1 MKRTFLLLSVLF
13 ALSAEGASI
22 IDSVKYFEE
31 AALYGENIELLI
43 MERTT
48 TFDTDSMYMELT
60 VEINVDDTVLVTKE
74 YRNITYEMPK
84 VMQDE
89 SYLWYS
95 IDYAIPI
102 LTMINNISEQF
113 VDEDLKLVHYRRV
126 IKER

>member
-13 ALSAEGASI
+13 ALSAHGASI

-31 AALYGENIELLI
+31 AALYGDNIELLV